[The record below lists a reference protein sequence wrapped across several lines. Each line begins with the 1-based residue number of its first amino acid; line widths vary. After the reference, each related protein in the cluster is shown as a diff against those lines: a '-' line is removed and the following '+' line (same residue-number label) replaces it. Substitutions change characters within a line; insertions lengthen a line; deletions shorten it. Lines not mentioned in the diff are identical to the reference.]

1 MRGDNIASI
10 QGINGKEIHVFDA
23 NYDNSQMDQKGFLKV
38 LLANFKYQDPFQ
50 MQDIGKFID
59 NTLKLRELEVMNAF
73 ENSVKNFNDP
83 TQMLIE
89 ASNMIGKK
97 VVYSGNATYIENGKS
112 YIDFT
117 LKEPASIATVYIYD
131 KDENI
136 VDKQSFQNLQAGKI
150 YPFEIDNPKIA
161 DGYYRV
167 SIVAK
172 EANKEVPIDMQHAT
186 ALVTGIQRGSEGIDV
201 LYENGAIAIKDIM
214 KVGG

>member
-1 MRGDNIASI
+1 MTGNTIGSI
-10 QGINGKEIHVFDA
+10 QGINGKEIRVFDA

-83 TQMLIE
+83 AQMLIE

-97 VVYSGNATYIENGKS
+97 VVYSGDTTYIENGKS

-117 LKEPASIATVYIYD
+117 LKEPANTATVYVYD
-131 KDENI
+131 KEGNI
-136 VDKQSFQNLQAGKI
+136 VDEQSFQNLQAAKT
-150 YPFEIDNPKIA
+150 YSFEIDNSELA

-167 SIVAK
+167 SVVAK
-172 EANKEVPIDMQHAT
+172 KANKEIPIDTQHAT

-201 LYENGAIAIKDIM
+201 LYENGAVAIKDIM
-214 KVGG
+214 KIGG